1 MRLISE
7 MAPGAVVSSLRV
19 EAPVFA
25 PPMQSKDKM
34 IKGESSAAA
43 STPLRPGKRSEKT
56 CLCTGRVQ
64 ELNGVCGWIL
74 PYRQISH
81 PDTWKNHGCIYLGPA
96 DFTCPASQ
104 LRPGAEVVFYLY
116 ADEYGLGAE
125 DCDVMAKS
133 GNKSGAAS
141 PSEHGGVITVAPLW
155 LLEDSDDDD
164 EDDEEA
170 DETYYKI
177 GKTSSTKDVD
187 TDTGLASTDDCGPLS
202 CEEDMDSE
210 QDEEAPYKKPEVS
223 PPPSSPKPSSV
234 SGMSDASTSAG
245 SSPAPSVIAPSKR
258 SKSAKPS
265 VSAADDFLAELR
277 KAREDA
283 RAALDEAKQLTAQTS
298 VVTDTRQ
305 RLWEARGQQELELQP
320 QPDTTK
326 PLEDSQQSTDASSEE
341 LMQVGELPSKGA
353 VGHYEGTCKSCSFF
367 PVGRC
372 TKGVD
377 CPFCHL
383 THDRRAERKQRR
395 TERIEAAIVL
405 KAEAA
410 TQIGAPPGFA
420 NPEEI
425 AFGSSVTVAVRT
437 ELMKMLG
444 APPGLEMEAPPGL

>member
-1 MRLISE
+1 
-7 MAPGAVVSSLRV
+7 
-19 EAPVFA
+19 
-25 PPMQSKDKM
+25 
-34 IKGESSAAA
+34 
-43 STPLRPGKRSEKT
+43 
-56 CLCTGRVQ
+56 
-64 ELNGVCGWIL
+64 LNGVCGWIL

-141 PSEHGGVITVAPLW
+141 HSEHGGVITMAPLW

-164 EDDEEA
+164 DEDDEEA
-170 DETYYKI
+170 DEKYYKI

-210 QDEEAPYKKPEVS
+210 QEDEVPYKKPEVS
-223 PPPSSPKPSSV
+223 SQPSSPKPSSV
-234 SGMSDASTSAG
+234 SGMSEASTSAG
-245 SSPAPSVIAPSKR
+245 SSPALSVTAPSKR
-258 SKSAKPS
+258 SKSAKSS

-298 VVTDTRQ
+298 VVTELREVIELAT
-305 RLWEARGQQELELQP
+305 ELELQP

-326 PLEDSQQSTDASSEE
+326 PLEDSQQSTDASSED
-341 LMQVGELPSKGA
+341 LLQVGELPSKGS

-367 PVGRC
+367 PFGRC
-372 TKGVD
+372 TKGSD

-383 THDRRAERKQRR
+383 THDRRTERKQRR
-395 TERIEAAIVL
+395 RERIEAAVTI

-410 TQIGAPPGFA
+410 TQIGAPPGF
-420 NPEEI
+420 E
-425 AFGSSVTVAVRT
+425 SSVTVAVRT

-444 APPGLEMEAPPGL
+444 APPGL